1 MNVLRKWF
9 KRYGP
14 IEQPAVT
21 PESLLERLDE
31 PFRSALLSMYH
42 GEPQTRSDGT
52 TCKIDPIAGVI
63 PANGM
68 WLYDECLRLAPRACL
83 EVGFAFGF
91 STLFFL
97 AGIAKNGSGMHL
109 AVDQFEHSH
118 YGGVGLQKVREVCA
132 TANFR
137 FVQESSVHATADLER
152 EHSTF
157 DFIFIDGNHRFDD
170 ALVDFTLFSR
180 LLNKGGLI
188 VFDDMWM
195 RSLRTAVAFVQTNR
209 QDFLRIPSPPT
220 LAAFERIGDDAR
232 LWEHFIPFAVA
243 QE

>member
-9 KRYGP
+9 KRRKP
-14 IEQPAVT
+14 IEKAAVT
-21 PESLLERLDE
+21 PEALLERLDE

-42 GEPQTRSDGT
+42 GEPQTGSDGKT
-52 TCKIDPIAGVI
+52 RKIDPVAGVI

-68 WLYDECLRLAPRACL
+68 WLYDECLRLAPRTSL

-91 STLFFL
+91 STLFIL

-109 AVDQFEHSH
+109 AVDQFEVSA
-118 YGGVGLQKVREVCA
+118 YGGVGLQKVQEVCA

-137 FVQESSVHATADLER
+137 FVQESSVHATTDLER
-152 EHSTF
+152 EHSSF

-188 VFDDMWM
+188 VFDDLWM
-195 RSLRTAVAFVQTNR
+195 PSLRTAVAFVQTNR
-209 QDFLRIPSPPT
+209 EDFLRIPSPPT

-243 QE
+243 RK